1 MSIRSNRSTTNLNV
15 AVEEDEGEVFLETNN
30 PSFVKSAN
38 IPDSQNMNGSKKATS
53 STVLDLGFDYWE
65 SPRTQNSV
73 IGNLVTGNSGPYKPP
88 ISYRMGNSKININ
101 RHLAT
106 AIIVIT
112 FAIFFLSYFAYF
124 RTPTRSVH
132 IFDHDRFDPGDKT
145 AKTSGRTKVYNITY
159 PLSNPFFISQ
169 GVLKYKIA
177 LIADLDTDSK
187 VANKSNTWKSLYKRG
202 SFIWDTSSKNQ
213 PTFEWNDEVEIKG
226 TLSMGGRG
234 MELSELI
241 VFDGK
246 LLTVDDRTGIIYWV
260 HLEKNKPVRLSPWL
274 ILSDGNGEETKGF
287 KCEWATVKD
296 NHLYVGGL
304 GKEWTTNEGVVLNFN
319 PMWVKKIS
327 ITGEIENIDWHDNY
341 IKMRS
346 SAGIEFPGYMIH
358 EAITWSDIH
367 KQWFALPRRASIN
380 KYNDVD
386 DERHGTN
393 FMLRANEDFSGKVLV
408 SRVTELGEPATHGFS
423 SFKFVPGTQDTVIIA
438 LKSEEY
444 KGTIASYV
452 LVFNIDGTIL
462 YPETKIGDHKYE
474 GIEFV

>member
-1 MSIRSNRSTTNLNV
+1 MH
-15 AVEEDEGEVFLETNN
+15 
-30 PSFVKSAN
+30 
-38 IPDSQNMNGSKKATS
+38 
-53 STVLDLGFDYWE
+53 
-65 SPRTQNSV
+65 
-73 IGNLVTGNSGPYKPP
+73 
-88 ISYRMGNSKININ
+88 INIV
-101 RHLAT
+101 
-106 AIIVIT
+106 VIT
-112 FAIFFLSYFAYF
+112 FALFFLSYVAYS
-124 RTPTRSVH
+124 RVSTRNNMYNYL
-132 IFDHDRFDPGDKT
+132 DHDHEHGEERG
-145 AKTSGRTKVYNITY
+145 GTKLYNETY
-159 PLSNPFFISQ
+159 PLTAPFYISQ

-187 VANKSNTWKSLYKRG
+187 MANKTNTWKSLYKRG
-202 SFIWDTSSKNQ
+202 FFIWDTSQKNK
-213 PTFEWNDEVEIKG
+213 PSFEWIDEIELKG

-241 VFDGK
+241 IFNGR

-260 HLEKNKPVRLSPWL
+260 HFEKNRKVRLSPWI

-304 GKEWTTNEGVVLNFN
+304 GKEWTTSEGVVLNFN
-319 PMWVKKIS
+319 PMWVKRIS
-327 ITGEIENIDWHDNY
+327 ITGEVENIDWHDY
-341 IKMRS
+341 YVKMRS

-358 EAITWSDIH
+358 EAIVWSKIH
-367 KQWFALPRRASIN
+367 KQWFILPRRASIS

-393 FMLRANEDFSGKVLV
+393 FLLRANHDFSEKIDV
-408 SRVTELGEPATHGFS
+408 SRVSELGEPATHGFS
-423 SFKFVPGTQDTVIIA
+423 SFKFIPGTQDTVIIA

-444 KGTIASYV
+444 LGNIASYIM
-452 LVFNIDGTIL
+452 VFNIDGTIL